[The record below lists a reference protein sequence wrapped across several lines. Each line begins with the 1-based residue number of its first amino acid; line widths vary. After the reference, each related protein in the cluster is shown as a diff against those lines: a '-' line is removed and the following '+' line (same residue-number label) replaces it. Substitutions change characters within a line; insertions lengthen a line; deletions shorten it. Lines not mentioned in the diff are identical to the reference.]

1 MKQISAV
8 INIESTGAGTERVGL
23 RPPGDGRRIRVS
35 AITRALIDGH
45 ERSVLVVGL
54 SSRTA
59 LFVTEADDM
68 PESGSVLS
76 LYLPGVAGEIEVVVG
91 VDWVEKVPQ
100 GFAVAVSFMV
110 SEQVTRQALNDLM
123 RLLLAGDGGG
133 ARAHPR
139 VIYDTPIRYGPML
152 TQSAR
157 LGELS
162 LRGAGI
168 RMGEQIAA
176 GESLS
181 LSIPDFSSATRLVL
195 KARVVHQCLSRE
207 GGYETGVEF
216 DAPDEKTRTQLTTLL
231 ADLLCR

>member
-1 MKQISAV
+1 
-8 INIESTGAGTERVGL
+8 
-23 RPPGDGRRIRVS
+23 
-35 AITRALIDGH
+35 
-45 ERSVLVVGL
+45 
-54 SSRTA
+54 
-59 LFVTEADDM
+59 
-68 PESGSVLS
+68 
-76 LYLPGVAGEIEVVVG
+76 VG